1 MWKHF
6 KGEICWK
13 SSGTLQGSIWWLSN
27 TPVSMDISLQ
37 YTQLKAAT
45 LLSSGKT
52 ESCSQIET
60 KRSRNWYYLQ
70 KFCSIQ
76 CFSRITTFLIRN
88 CVWFPIFFVIKNSF
102 KNSLLLVTGWNQKF
116 CCLESICISLC
127 FSYCWLKQFRNNSL
141 IINFYFSG
149 KPSLILNSY
158 VKGWC
163 K

>member
-60 KRSRNWYYLQ
+60 KRSRNWYHLQ

-76 CFSRITTFLIRN
+76 YFSRITTFLIRN

-116 CCLESICISLC
+116 CCWNFRKYLHLFVFQLLLTKTIQ
-127 FSYCWLKQFRNNSL
+127 KQLFNNKFLLFR
-141 IINFYFSG
+141 
-149 KPSLILNSY
+149 
-158 VKGWC
+158 
-163 K
+163 